1 MIYGVALREETG
13 GKVDKRTE
21 GAIATITEGTLGDEE
36 KTKADLR
43 LAGDEA
49 LHSMDGLQLVLREHG
64 GPVQI
69 ARDDRGK
76 LRVYI
81 HRCDPS
87 AFDQLAAVFP
97 EAYWQSKDSEARGL
111 SILAEVELFPG
122 GSY

>member
-1 MIYGVALREETG
+1 M
-13 GKVDKRTE
+13 DKRTE
-21 GAIATITEGTLGDEE
+21 EVIAIITEGTLEDEGKIKGD
-36 KTKADLR
+36 LL

-81 HRCDPS
+81 HRCDPT

-97 EAYWQSKDSEARGL
+97 EAYWQSKDSDTQGI
-111 SILAEVELFPG
+111 SILAEVELFRG